1 MFALTRRSALML
13 AVSTFATITA
23 PSAFAAD
30 VKAVKVALDWTPNTN
45 HIGLYVAQAKG
56 YFKDSG
62 LDVTILPYTDAAA
75 GTLVSN
81 QVADFG
87 IDDIGAY
94 SQRAAGAD
102 VKAVYAI
109 VQAET
114 GRLIGSAYRTDIKSP
129 KDLDGLTYSGFGS
142 A

>member
-1 MFALTRRSALML
+1 MLAITRRSTLVL
-13 AVSTFATITA
+13 AV
-23 PSAFAAD
+23 SAFAAITASSAFATEAKT
-30 VKAVKVALDWTPNTN
+30 VKIALDWTPNTN

-62 LDVTILPYTDAAA
+62 LDVTILPYTDAPA

-102 VKAVYAI
+102 VKSVYAI

-114 GRLIGSAYRTDIKSP
+114 GRLIVSADRTDIKSP
-129 KDLDGLTYSGFGS
+129 KDLDLPLRISS
-142 A
+142 RMD